1 MLFKIFVVVLLA
13 GQCVDGNE
21 RTLHVRE
28 SMINFYSSKN
38 NNPSHSTT
46 CHIESESCYSLFDQ
60 ALANISSNSMINIT
74 TNSTLSFHN
83 ILQGLQNIQ
92 IIGYNNPTVYCT
104 TIIGALQFI
113 SCTNC
118 IIRGIT
124 WSGCGGIVH
133 DNNYPVLEFDSSS
146 NVKIEKCTFKRSKGQ
161 TIVLSGMTG
170 DVTINDCQFYN
181 NKYLGNAGG
190 AVIDIA
196 KQGNYQ
202 VNVTVR
208 NCNFTDNEG
217 TSSIISINQS
227 TDGDISFHDFIFSN
241 NIGTAIYLNHQDL
254 HLYGEAYFKNNMARN
269 GGGMFITNNSN
280 VYFDKNSSVEFSQ
293 NLAHDSGGAIFLSNN
308 STVSLAKTSSF
319 MNNQANDGGAIA
331 LYNNAHINSNHSGY
345 SSVHGDALFS
355 DNRANS
361 GGAISIK
368 SYSTVTFGSNST
380 FVNNRANKGGAIT
393 LHDNCD
399 ITNEEKSIIR
409 FENNAAL
416 ETGGALHL
424 SEYSETSFVQ
434 NSDIIFDTNSASSS
448 DGAVIFSES
457 YSKVT
462 YQGKSTV
469 AFYNN
474 SPHNGTLYS
483 ISNSFV
489 TITQYANVTFN
500 DQTSQWYYGN
510 RFTESNDV
518 IIDVDG
524 IVQCSDYREYYIC
537 SDNQTCSCKH
547 IEDISNN
554 SEVSITDDLIIDSPI
569 NLEMLEN
576 ISFIGFNNPTITG
589 ELRFMSC
596 RILKIKDLTWEQPSR
611 INSRLNSSLTFSHVY
626 DIMVS
631 NCSFQNLIGQVISL
645 SSVSGYVNITHC
657 NFKHNKDGMSEQ
669 NINDALI
676 YYKPDDTDN
685 TTMFTIE
692 NSSFNDN
699 EYSSLIF
706 LEPSSKKSDH
716 VVVSD
721 SLFTDNQGH
730 CIYGNYQNLY
740 IKKTV
745 LFTNNKAQSGA
756 GIYITNNSNITFC
769 DNSNVT
775 FHHNQAENNRG
786 GAIFV
791 DNSDIV
797 IQNGSRLQFSNNEAD
812 QGGAVY
818 STNTSIIILEET
830 STMELSENTAA
841 QNGGAIYLETNC
853 KILINGSSFFRSNRA
868 IEGGAIY
875 SKDNSVIK
883 FQNDAESEFVS
894 NEATRNGEQ
903 SNGGAL
909 YLDSSSI
916 KFAEG
921 SKIIFNKSTAFG
933 GHGGAIYSNSSD
945 VTFMDSSNV
954 TFYDNKVFSGD
965 GGAIFFANE
974 SDARFQGMSA
984 VTFTSNRAR
993 NGGALHF
1000 QNSSIGFTDNSR
1012 VVFFKNRAIQYGGG
1026 IYLHEIDIL
1035 FNDNSNVNF
1044 TDNNGEN
1051 GGGIYAETNCTI
1063 TSEGSSNMTF
1073 NSNTAVHGAG
1083 VYLVSNSY
1091 LFIKETSEIMM
1102 LENKATENGGGI
1114 YAETNCKITSE
1125 GSSNM
1130 TFNSNTAVH
1139 GAGVYLVSNSYLF
1152 IKETSEIMMLENKA
1166 TENGGGIYSQAN
1178 SRVLFGSNF
1187 SIVFN
1192 NNKATQGGAIYSI
1205 DDSNVIFQS
1214 PVTITFNQNE
1224 ASRYGGSL
1232 YLEDN
1237 STVKFERDSTV
1248 TYCKCKSSNGNGGA
1262 IYCTDNSIVLI
1273 QEMSN
1278 VTFNE
1283 STAIDGGAIYLNTN
1297 CKILINGSSFFHRN
1311 RAIEGG
1317 AIYSKDNS
1325 EIKFQNDAESEFISN
1340 EATRNGEQSN
1350 GGALYLDSS
1359 SIKFAEGSKIIFNK
1373 STAFDGHGGAIY
1385 SNNSNVTFMDSSN
1398 VIFYD
1403 NKVFSGDGGAI
1414 FFASESDARFQ
1425 GMSAVTFTSNRARNG
1440 GALHFQNSSIGFT
1453 DNSRVVFF
1461 KNRAIQYGGGIY
1473 LHEIDILFNDNS
1485 NVNFTDNNGENGGGI
1500 YAETNCTITSE
1511 GNSNMIFNSN
1521 IAVHGAGV
1529 YLVSNSYL
1537 FIKESSEMMMLENK
1551 ATENG
1556 GGIYS
1561 QANSQVLF
1569 DSNFSIIFNNNKATQ
1584 GGAIYSIEGSN
1595 VTFQSPVTITFNQN
1609 EASRYGGSLYLED
1622 NSTVKFERDSTVTYY
1637 KCKASN
1643 GNGGA
1648 IYCTDNSVVLIQEM
1662 SNVTFNENM
1671 ATNGGAL
1678 NFQFES
1684 SIVFHNN
1691 SLATFNN
1698 NTATT
1703 SGGAIH
1709 FETNSQG
1716 IFEGTASLSFFSNSA
1731 TKSGGAMY
1739 LGNNV
1744 SLSFDNGNPINTSK
1758 MFSKNSAETGG
1769 AIFLINSEIEFDN
1782 NSVIFDNNTARQ
1794 DGGAIY
1800 SDQSNLSFNNDCNI
1814 KFSNNR
1820 ANEYGGAIYGI
1831 FATEMDDNAMNIDS
1845 TNIKF
1850 EKNDARIAG
1859 DSIYIN
1865 LPQECEQECLNSS
1878 ILGNVNDIIKH
1889 IITSPNELKLY
1900 APTRCI
1906 DTDNEECQ
1914 VYYIDNIMLGQEI
1927 PLDACMYDY
1936 YNKEAELAQFLVSAY
1951 SNGSESVG
1959 NDNEN
1964 FTLGL
1969 NTTTIS
1975 CNHTVPDIRIN
1986 AAIKD
1991 KPKLPHNYT
2000 LNFNLFASRFSETKM
2015 VFAELT
2021 VELSEC
2027 HEGFYYD
2034 EGALACQCYDT
2045 GNIVICT
2052 GTSSTIRRGYWF
2064 GEVNGN
2070 STVAFCPINYCNF
2083 SCCETS
2089 NGFYQLSP
2097 TRENQ
2102 CRLHRIGAACGKCEP
2117 GYTLPYDSPDCIEAS
2132 DCTTTNISLAV
2143 TLTVIYWI
2151 VLFVL
2156 VFILM
2161 HFKVELGYL
2170 YGVTY
2175 YYSIIDIML
2184 SQNLQLS
2191 NGFFK
2196 VVNIL
2201 SSVAKVT
2208 PQFLGQFCLFKE
2220 MSGIDQ
2226 QFIHYVHPVAFSLI
2240 LVMII
2245 MLAKFSGRL
2254 TEFISRAIIPI
2265 ICFLLLLSYTSI
2277 ATTSLLL
2284 MRPLMFEG
2292 IDKVYTYLSP
2302 DLEYFHGHHLGYTIL
2317 AIVSTIAI
2325 VIFLP
2330 ALLSLEPYLNR
2341 YINFVKVKPILD
2353 QFQGCYK
2360 DKYRSFA
2367 AYYMICRLVI
2377 ITLIIA
2383 NSSSDNFVIQ
2393 YSLIAVCVIIALVH
2407 LLIRPYSQLVL
2418 NVFDGI
2424 VLHIMIL
2431 VAVIPFVRHYDNSDS
2446 NSATILAYI
2455 LVLLPL
2461 TIFIA
2466 MEISINKE
2474 SIKKMIQTI
2483 KSFKLKKE
2491 KSKNRN
2497 EIPLNDVNHEIGI
2510 IVDESMRKNALIV
2523 DV

>member
-1 MLFKIFVVVLLA
+1 MAVVRMIKYYKTADHLITDHSEYFKDMLLKIFVVVLLA

-21 RTLHVRE
+21 TTLHVSE
-28 SMINFYSSKN
+28 SMINFCSSKN
-38 NNPSHSTT
+38 DTSHSTT
-46 CHIESESCYSLFDQ
+46 CPIGSESCYGSFDQ
-60 ALANISSNSMINIT
+60 ALANISSNGMINIT
-74 TNSTLSFHN
+74 TDSTLSFHN
-83 ILQGLQNIQ
+83 ILQGLENIQ
-92 IIGYNNPTVYCT
+92 IIGYNNPTVYCYNT
-104 TIIGALQFI
+104 STIIGALQFI

-118 IIRGIT
+118 TIQGIT

-146 NVKIEKCTFKRSKGQ
+146 NVTIEQCTFKRSKGQ
-161 TIVLSGMTG
+161 AIVLSGMTG

-202 VNVTVR
+202 MNVTVR
-208 NCNFTDNEG
+208 NCTFTDNEG
-217 TSSIISINQS
+217 TSSIINIDQS
-227 TDGDISFHDFIFSN
+227 TDGDISFHDFTFSN
-241 NIGTAIYLNHQDL
+241 NTGTAIYLNHQDL
-254 HLYGEAYFKNNMARN
+254 HLYGEAYFRNNTARIS
-269 GGGMFITNNSN
+269 GGGMFVTNNSN
-280 VYFDKNSSVEFSQ
+280 VYFDKNSSVEFSH
-293 NLAHDSGGAIFLSNN
+293 NLANDSGGAIFLSNN
-308 STVSLAKTSSF
+308 STVSLGKTSSF

-331 LYNNAHINSNHSGY
+331 LYNNAHINSNNHSGN

-355 DNRANS
+355 DNHANS
-361 GGAISIK
+361 GGGAISIK

-380 FVNNRANKGGAIT
+380 FAKNTANKGGAIT
-393 LHDNCD
+393 LHNNCS

-409 FENNAAL
+409 FENNIAL

-434 NSDIIFDTNSASSS
+434 NSNITFDANSASSS
-448 DGAVIFSES
+448 NGAVIFSKS
-457 YSKVT
+457 YSNIIF
-462 YQGKSTV
+462 QENSMA

-474 SPHNGTLYS
+474 SPHNATLYS
-483 ISNSFV
+483 INNSFV
-489 TITQYANVTFN
+489 TIMQYADVKFN

-510 RFTESNDV
+510 NFTESNDV

-524 IVQCSDYREYYIC
+524 IVRCSDYREYYIC
-537 SDNQTCSCKH
+537 SDYQTCSCKH
-547 IEDISNN
+547 IEHISNN
-554 SEVSITDDLIIDSPI
+554 SEVSITDDLIIDPPI
-569 NLEMLEN
+569 NLEMFEN
-576 ISFIGFNNPTITG
+576 ISFIGFNNTTITG
-589 ELRFMSC
+589 ELQFKSC
-596 RILKIKDLTWEQPSR
+596 KILKIKDLTWKQPSR
-611 INSRLNSSLTFSHVY
+611 KNSKLNSNLTFSHVY
-626 DIMVS
+626 NLMVS
-631 NCSFQNLIGQVISL
+631 NCSFQNFISQVISL
-645 SSVSGYVNITHC
+645 SDVSGNVSIIHC
-657 NFKHNKDGMSEQ
+657 NFNHNKDGMSEQ
-669 NINDALI
+669 NINDDVLI

-699 EYSSLIF
+699 KYSSLIF
-706 LEPSSKKSDH
+706 LEPSFNKSDR
-716 VVVSD
+716 VVLSD
-721 SLFTDNQGH
+721 SLFADNQGH
-730 CIYGNYQNLY
+730 CIYGTYQNLY
-740 IKKTV
+740 INKTV
-745 LFTNNKAQSGA
+745 LFTNNEAQSGA
-756 GIYITNNSNITFC
+756 GIYITNNSTITFC
-769 DNSNVT
+769 NNSNVT
-775 FHHNQAENNRG
+775 FHHNRAENNHG

-791 DNSDIV
+791 NNSDIV
-797 IQNGSRLQFSNNEAD
+797 VQNNSHLNFSSNHAL

-818 STNTSIIILEET
+818 STDTSIIRLEET

-841 QNGGAIYLETNC
+841 QDGGAIYLNNKCT
-853 KILINGSSFFRSNRA
+853 ILINGASFFRSNTA

-875 SKDNSVIK
+875 SKDNSEIK
-883 FQNDAESEFVS
+883 FQNDVESEFVS
-894 NEATRNGEQ
+894 NKAIRNGEQ

-933 GHGGAIYSNSSD
+933 GHGGAIYSNNSN

-954 TFYDNKVFSGD
+954 TFYDNEVFSGD
-965 GGAIFFANE
+965 GGAILFANE
-974 SDARFQGMSA
+974 SDARFQGMST
-984 VTFTSNRAR
+984 VTFTNNRAR

-1012 VVFFKNRAIQYGGG
+1012 VVFSKNRARQYGGG
-1026 IYLHEIDIL
+1026 IYLHEINIL
-1035 FNDNSNVNF
+1035 FNDNSNVKF
-1044 TDNNGEN
+1044 TDNNGEKN
-1051 GGGIYAETNCTI
+1051 GGGIYAEMNCTI
-1063 TSEGSSNMTF
+1063 TSEGSSNMIF
-1073 NSNTAVHGAG
+1073 NNNTAVHGAG

-1091 LFIKETSEIMM
+1091 LFIKESSEMM
-1102 LENKATENGGGI
+1102 I
-1114 YAETNCKITSE
+1114 
-1125 GSSNM
+1125 
-1130 TFNSNTAVH
+1130 
-1139 GAGVYLVSNSYLF
+1139 
-1152 IKETSEIMMLENKA
+1152 LENKA

-1178 SRVLFGSNF
+1178 SKVLFGSNF
-1187 SIVFN
+1187 SIVFTN
-1192 NNKATQGGAIYSI
+1192 NTATQGGAIYSI
-1205 DDSNVIFQS
+1205 EDSNVIFQS

-1232 YLEDN
+1232 YLED

-1248 TYCKCKSSNGNGGA
+1248 TY
-1262 IYCTDNSIVLI
+1262 
-1273 QEMSN
+1273 
-1278 VTFNE
+1278 
-1283 STAIDGGAIYLNTN
+1283 
-1297 CKILINGSSFFHRN
+1297 H
-1311 RAIEGG
+1311 
-1317 AIYSKDNS
+1317 
-1325 EIKFQNDAESEFISN
+1325 
-1340 EATRNGEQSN
+1340 
-1350 GGALYLDSS
+1350 
-1359 SIKFAEGSKIIFNK
+1359 
-1373 STAFDGHGGAIY
+1373 
-1385 SNNSNVTFMDSSN
+1385 
-1398 VIFYD
+1398 
-1403 NKVFSGDGGAI
+1403 
-1414 FFASESDARFQ
+1414 
-1425 GMSAVTFTSNRARNG
+1425 
-1440 GALHFQNSSIGFT
+1440 
-1453 DNSRVVFF
+1453 
-1461 KNRAIQYGGGIY
+1461 
-1473 LHEIDILFNDNS
+1473 
-1485 NVNFTDNNGENGGGI
+1485 
-1500 YAETNCTITSE
+1500 
-1511 GNSNMIFNSN
+1511 
-1521 IAVHGAGV
+1521 
-1529 YLVSNSYL
+1529 
-1537 FIKESSEMMMLENK
+1537 
-1551 ATENG
+1551 
-1556 GGIYS
+1556 
-1561 QANSQVLF
+1561 
-1569 DSNFSIIFNNNKATQ
+1569 
-1584 GGAIYSIEGSN
+1584 
-1595 VTFQSPVTITFNQN
+1595 
-1609 EASRYGGSLYLED
+1609 
-1622 NSTVKFERDSTVTYY
+1622 

-1662 SNVTFNENM
+1662 SNVIFNENR
-1671 ATNGGAL
+1671 AIDGGAL
-1678 NFQFES
+1678 YFQFGS
-1684 SIVFHNN
+1684 HIVFHNN

-1698 NTATT
+1698 NMATT

-1709 FETNSQG
+1709 FEADSKC
-1716 IFEGTASLSFFSNSA
+1716 IFGGTANLSFCNNSV
-1731 TKSGGAMY
+1731 TKSGGALY

-1744 SLSFDNGNPINTSK
+1744 SLFFNNGNPINTSK

-1769 AIFLINSEIEFDN
+1769 AIFLMNSEIKFDN
-1782 NSVIFDNNTARQ
+1782 NSVTFDNNTARQ

-1831 FATEMDDNAMNIDS
+1831 FDTKMDDNVMNINS

-1859 DSIYIN
+1859 NSIYIN
-1865 LPQECEQECLNSS
+1865 LLQECGQECLNSS

-1906 DTDNEECQ
+1906 DNEECQ
-1914 VYYIDNIMLGQEI
+1914 EYYIDNIMLGQEI
-1927 PLDACMYDY
+1927 LLDACMYDY
-1936 YNKEAELAQFLVSAY
+1936 YDKEAATAQFLVSAY
-1951 SNGSESVG
+1951 STGNESEC
-1959 NDNEN
+1959 NNEN
-1964 FTLGL
+1964 FTLGS

-1986 AAIKD
+1986 AETND
-1991 KPKLPHNYT
+1991 KPELPCNYT
-2000 LNFNLFASRFSETKM
+2000 MNLVLFTNGFSGSKM
-2015 VFAELT
+2015 VSAKLT
-2021 VELSEC
+2021 VELSDC

-2034 EGALACQCYDT
+2034 ERACQCYDT
-2045 GNIVICT
+2045 KNIVLCT
-2052 GTSSTIRRGYWF
+2052 GSSSTIRRGYWF
-2064 GEVNGN
+2064 GEVEGN
-2070 STVAFCPINYCNF
+2070 PTVAFCPINYCNF

-2089 NGFYQLSP
+2089 NGFYRLSP

-2143 TLTVIYWI
+2143 TLTVIYWV

-2191 NGFFK
+2191 NGFFT

-2201 SSVAKVT
+2201 SSIAKVT
-2208 PQFLGQFCLFKE
+2208 PQFLGGFCLFKE

-2284 MRPLMFEG
+2284 MRPLMFEE

-2302 DLEYFHGHHLGYTIL
+2302 DLEYFHGRHLGYAIL

-2424 VLHIMIL
+2424 VLHNDL
-2431 VAVIPFVRHYDNSDS
+2431 GCSDTIR
-2446 NSATILAYI
+2446 SAL
-2455 LVLLPL
+2455 
-2461 TIFIA
+2461 
-2466 MEISINKE
+2466 
-2474 SIKKMIQTI
+2474 
-2483 KSFKLKKE
+2483 
-2491 KSKNRN
+2491 
-2497 EIPLNDVNHEIGI
+2497 
-2510 IVDESMRKNALIV
+2510 
-2523 DV
+2523 

>member
-1 MLFKIFVVVLLA
+1 MLLKIFVAVLLA
-13 GQCVDGNE
+13 GWCAEGNGV
-21 RTLHVRE
+21 TIYVSE
-28 SMINFYSSKN
+28 SITKYCPTPGN
-38 NNPSHSTT
+38 NTSHSDLHL
-46 CHIESESCYSLFDQ
+46 CERGPCYTFDQ
-60 ALANISSNSMINIT
+60 ALKNLKSNDVIIIT

-83 ILQGLQNIQ
+83 KIILSRLENIQ
-92 IIGYNNPTVYCT
+92 IIGYSNPTIYSNNVS
-104 TIIGALQFI
+104 IFFN

-118 IIRGIT
+118 TIRGIT
-124 WSGCGGIVH
+124 WNGCGGVVR
-133 DNNYPVLEFDSSS
+133 DNNYPVLEFNSSS
-146 NVKIEKCTFKRSKGQ
+146 NVTIEKCTFKRSKGQ
-161 TIVLSGMTG
+161 AIVLSGMTG

-269 GGGMFITNNSN
+269 GGGMLITNNSN

-293 NLAHDSGGAIFLSNN
+293 NLANDSGGAIFLSND
-308 STVSLAKTSSF
+308 SSISLGKTSHF
-319 MNNQANDGGAIA
+319 MNNIANDGGAIA

-345 SSVHGDALFS
+345 SFVHGDALFS

-368 SYSTVTFGSNST
+368 NNSTVTFGSNST

-393 LHDNCD
+393 LHDNSS

-409 FENNAAL
+409 FEGNIAQ

-424 SEYSETSFVQ
+424 SEYSKTSFVQ
-434 NSDIIFDTNSASSS
+434 NNNITFDANNASSS
-448 DGAVIFSES
+448 NGAVIFSES
-457 YSKVT
+457 YSNVT
-462 YQGKSTV
+462 FQGNSTV
-469 AFYNN
+469 TFYNN
-474 SPHNGTLYS
+474 SPHNGTLHS

-489 TITQYANVTFN
+489 TITQYADVTFN
-500 DQTSQWYYGN
+500 DQISHWYYGYT
-510 RFTESNDV
+510 FTESNDV
-518 IIDVDG
+518 IINVYG
-524 IVQCSDYREYYIC
+524 IVRCSDYREYYIC
-537 SDNQTCSCKH
+537 SDNQTCSCKDIEH
-547 IEDISNN
+547 ISHN
-554 SEVSITDDLIIDSPI
+554 SKVSVTDDLIIDPPI

-576 ISFIGFNNPTITG
+576 ISFIGFNNTTITG
-589 ELRFMSC
+589 ELQFMSC
-596 RILKIKDLTWEQPSR
+596 RSLKIKDLTWKQPSR
-611 INSRLNSSLTFSHVY
+611 KNLRLNSSLTFSHVY
-626 DIMVS
+626 NIMVS
-631 NCSFQNLIGQVISL
+631 DCSFQNLIGQVISL
-645 SSVSGYVNITHC
+645 SNVSGYVSIIHC
-657 NFKHNKDGMSEQ
+657 NFKHNRHSISEQ
-669 NINDALI
+669 TDDALI
-676 YYKPDDTDN
+676 YYKPNNTDI

-706 LEPSSKKSDH
+706 LEPSSKKSDR
-716 VVVSD
+716 VVLSD
-721 SLFTDNQGH
+721 SMFTYNQGS
-730 CIYGNYQNLY
+730 CIYGTYQNLY
-740 IKKTV
+740 IKKKV
-745 LFTNNKAQSGA
+745 LFTDNKARSGA
-756 GIYITNNSNITFC
+756 GIYITNNSTITFC
-769 DNSNVT
+769 NNSNVT

-797 IQNGSRLQFSNNEAD
+797 IQNGSRLQFSNNEAN

-818 STNTSIIILEET
+818 STNTSIIRLEKA

-841 QNGGAIYLETNC
+841 QNGGAIYLNTNS
-853 KILINGSSFFRSNRA
+853 KILINGASFFCSNRA

-875 SKDNSVIK
+875 SKDNSEIK

-933 GHGGAIYSNSSD
+933 GHGGAIYSNSSN
-945 VTFMDSSNV
+945 VTFMDTSNV
-954 TFYDNKVFSGD
+954 TFYDNEVFNGD
-965 GGAIFFANE
+965 GGATFFTNE

-1012 VVFFKNRAIQYGGG
+1012 VVFSKNRAIQYGGG

-1091 LFIKETSEIMM
+1091 LFIKETSE
-1102 LENKATENGGGI
+1102 
-1114 YAETNCKITSE
+1114 
-1125 GSSNM
+1125 
-1130 TFNSNTAVH
+1130 
-1139 GAGVYLVSNSYLF
+1139 
-1152 IKETSEIMMLENKA
+1152 
-1166 TENGGGIYSQAN
+1166 
-1178 SRVLFGSNF
+1178 
-1187 SIVFN
+1187 
-1192 NNKATQGGAIYSI
+1192 
-1205 DDSNVIFQS
+1205 
-1214 PVTITFNQNE
+1214 
-1224 ASRYGGSL
+1224 
-1232 YLEDN
+1232 
-1237 STVKFERDSTV
+1237 
-1248 TYCKCKSSNGNGGA
+1248 
-1262 IYCTDNSIVLI
+1262 
-1273 QEMSN
+1273 
-1278 VTFNE
+1278 
-1283 STAIDGGAIYLNTN
+1283 
-1297 CKILINGSSFFHRN
+1297 
-1311 RAIEGG
+1311 
-1317 AIYSKDNS
+1317 
-1325 EIKFQNDAESEFISN
+1325 
-1340 EATRNGEQSN
+1340 
-1350 GGALYLDSS
+1350 
-1359 SIKFAEGSKIIFNK
+1359 
-1373 STAFDGHGGAIY
+1373 
-1385 SNNSNVTFMDSSN
+1385 
-1398 VIFYD
+1398 
-1403 NKVFSGDGGAI
+1403 
-1414 FFASESDARFQ
+1414 
-1425 GMSAVTFTSNRARNG
+1425 
-1440 GALHFQNSSIGFT
+1440 
-1453 DNSRVVFF
+1453 
-1461 KNRAIQYGGGIY
+1461 
-1473 LHEIDILFNDNS
+1473 
-1485 NVNFTDNNGENGGGI
+1485 
-1500 YAETNCTITSE
+1500 
-1511 GNSNMIFNSN
+1511 
-1521 IAVHGAGV
+1521 
-1529 YLVSNSYL
+1529 
-1537 FIKESSEMMMLENK
+1537 MMMLENK

-1561 QANSQVLF
+1561 QTNSQVLF
-1569 DSNFSIIFNNNKATQ
+1569 GSNFSIVFSNNTATQ
-1584 GGAIYSIEGSN
+1584 GGAIYLIDDSN

-1622 NSTVKFERDSTVTYY
+1622 STVKFERDSTVTHY

-1671 ATNGGAL
+1671 AINGGAL

-1744 SLSFDNGNPINTSK
+1744 SLSFDNGNPINASK

-1769 AIFLINSEIEFDN
+1769 AIFLMNSEIEFDN

-1850 EKNDARIAG
+1850 EKNDARTAG
-1859 DSIYIN
+1859 NSIYIN
-1865 LPQECEQECLNSS
+1865 LPRECEQECLNSS
-1878 ILGNVNDIIKH
+1878 ILGNVNDIIEH

-1927 PLDACMYDY
+1927 LLDACMYDY
-1936 YNKEAELAQFLVSAY
+1936 YDKEAAAAQFLVSAY
-1951 SNGSESVG
+1951 SNGNESVG
-1959 NDNEN
+1959 NDNEK

-1986 AAIKD
+1986 AENQ
-1991 KPKLPHNYT
+1991 PKLPYNYT
-2000 LNFNLFASRFSETKM
+2000 LNLTLFASCFSESKM
-2015 VFAELT
+2015 VSAELT

-2027 HEGFYYD
+2027 HKGFYYD
-2034 EGALACQCYDT
+2034 EGACKCYNTQDMVVCS
-2045 GNIVICT
+2045 GKFSI
-2052 GTSSTIRRGYWF
+2052 IRRGYWF
-2064 GEVNGN
+2064 GEVDGN
-2070 STVAFCPINYCNF
+2070 PTVAFCPINYCNF
-2083 SCCETS
+2083 SCCEIS

-2102 CRLHRIGAACGKCEP
+2102 CRLHRIGIACGKCEP

-2191 NGFFK
+2191 NEFFT

-2208 PQFLGQFCLFKE
+2208 PQFLGGFCLFKE

-2240 LVMII
+2240 LAMII
-2245 MLAKFSGRL
+2245 MLAKCSRRL
-2254 TEFISRAIIPI
+2254 TEFISRVIIPV
-2265 ICFLLLLSYTSI
+2265 ICLLLLLSYTSI

-2284 MRPLMFEG
+2284 MRPLKFLDV
-2292 IDKVYTYLSP
+2292 DKVYTYLSP
-2302 DLEYFHGHHLGYTIL
+2302 DLEYFQGRNLGYVIL

-2325 VIFLP
+2325 VIFPP
-2330 ALLSLEPYLNR
+2330 ALLLLEPYLNR

-2383 NSSSDNFVIQ
+2383 NSSSDIVVIQ
-2393 YSLIAVCVIIALVH
+2393 YFLIIACLIIAVIH
-2407 LLIRPYSQLVL
+2407 LIIRPYSQLVL

-2424 VLHIMIL
+2424 VLIMMIL
-2431 VAVIPFVRHYDNSDS
+2431 VAIISFFQQSNNSDS
-2446 NSATILAYI
+2446 NLILILAYI

-2466 MEISINKE
+2466 MEILINKE
-2474 SIKKMIQTI
+2474 NIKKMI
-2483 KSFKLKKE
+2483 KLRKE
-2491 KSKNRN
+2491 RSDSRY
-2497 EIPLNDVNHEIGI
+2497 EIPLNDLNHEIDI
-2510 IVDESMRKNALIV
+2510 IVDESMRRNALIV

>member
-1 MLFKIFVVVLLA
+1 MLLKIFVAVLLA
-13 GQCVDGNE
+13 GWCAEGNGV
-21 RTLHVRE
+21 TIYVSE
-28 SMINFYSSKN
+28 SITKYCPTPGN
-38 NNPSHSTT
+38 NTSHSDLHL
-46 CHIESESCYSLFDQ
+46 CERGPCYTFDQ
-60 ALANISSNSMINIT
+60 ALKNLKSNDVIIIT

-83 ILQGLQNIQ
+83 KIILSRLENIQ
-92 IIGYNNPTVYCT
+92 IIGYSNPTIYSNNVS
-104 TIIGALQFI
+104 IVFN

-118 IIRGIT
+118 TIRGIT

-146 NVKIEKCTFKRSKGQ
+146 NVTIEKCTFKRSKGQ

-202 VNVTVR
+202 MDVTVR

-217 TSSIISINQS
+217 TSSIISIDQS
-227 TDGDISFHDFIFSN
+227 TDGDISFHDFTFSN
-241 NIGTAIYLNHQDL
+241 NIGTAIYLNHQNL
-254 HLYGEAYFKNNMARN
+254 HLYGKAYFRNNMARN
-269 GGGMFITNNSN
+269 GGGMFVTNNSN
-280 VYFDKNSSVEFSQ
+280 VYFDINSSVEFSQ
-293 NLAHDSGGAIFLSNN
+293 NLANDSGGAIFLSND
-308 STVSLAKTSSF
+308 SSISLGKTSYF
-319 MNNQANDGGAIA
+319 MKNKANDGGAIA
-331 LYNNAHINSNHSGY
+331 LHNNSHINNNHSGY
-345 SSVHGDALFS
+345 SSAHGDALFS
-355 DNRANS
+355 DNHANS

-380 FVNNRANKGGAIT
+380 FVSNRANKGGAIT
-393 LHDNCD
+393 LHDNCGV
-399 ITNEEKSIIR
+399 TNEEKSIIR
-409 FENNAAL
+409 FENNTAM

-424 SEYSETSFVQ
+424 SEYSETSFLQ
-434 NSDIIFDTNSASSS
+434 NSSIIFDANSASSS
-448 DGAVIFSES
+448 NGAVIFSES
-457 YSKVT
+457 YSNVT
-462 YQGKSTV
+462 FQGNSMV
-469 AFYNN
+469 AFYKN
-474 SPHNGTLYS
+474 SPHNGTLYL
-483 ISNSFV
+483 ISNSFI
-489 TITQYANVTFN
+489 TITQYADVTFN
-500 DQTSQWYYGN
+500 DQISHWYYGN

-524 IVQCSDYREYYIC
+524 IVRCSDYREYYIC
-537 SDNQTCSCKH
+537 SENQTCSCKH

-554 SEVSITDDLIIDSPI
+554 SQVSITDDLIIDPPI

-645 SSVSGYVNITHC
+645 SDVSGYVSIIHC

-669 NINDALI
+669 NINDDALI

-699 EYSSLIF
+699 KYSSLIF
-706 LEPSSKKSDH
+706 LEPSSKKSDR
-716 VVVSD
+716 VVLSD
-721 SLFTDNQGH
+721 SLLTDNQGH

-797 IQNGSRLQFSNNEAD
+797 IQHGSRLQFSKNEAD

-818 STNTSIIILEET
+818 STNTSTLTLEET
-830 STMELSENTAA
+830 STMELSENTAV
-841 QNGGAIYLETNC
+841 QNGGAIYLNTNC
-853 KILINGSSFFRSNRA
+853 KILINGASFFRSNRA

-921 SKIIFNKSTAFG
+921 SKIIFNKSIAFG
-933 GHGGAIYSNSSD
+933 GHGGAIYSNSSN
-945 VTFMDSSNV
+945 VTFMDTSNV
-954 TFYDNKVFSGD
+954 TFYDNEVFSGD

-974 SDARFQGMSA
+974 SDATFQGMSA

-1000 QNSSIGFTDNSR
+1000 QNSSIGFTDNSI
-1012 VVFFKNRAIQYGGG
+1012 VVFSKNRAIQYGGG
-1026 IYLHEIDIL
+1026 IYLSEIDIL
-1035 FNDNSNVNF
+1035 FNDNSNMNF
-1044 TDNNGEN
+1044 IDNN
-1051 GGGIYAETNCTI
+1051 A
-1063 TSEGSSNMTF
+1063 
-1073 NSNTAVHGAG
+1073 
-1083 VYLVSNSY
+1083 
-1091 LFIKETSEIMM
+1091 
-1102 LENKATENGGGI
+1102 ENGGGI

-1152 IKETSEIMMLENKA
+1152 IKESSKMMILENKA
-1166 TENGGGIYSQAN
+1166 TENGGAIYSQTN
-1178 SRVLFGSNF
+1178 SQILFGSNS
-1187 SIVFN
+1187 SIILSN
-1192 NNKATQGGAIYSI
+1192 NTATQGGAIYSI
-1205 DDSNVIFQS
+1205 YDSNVIFQS
-1214 PVTITFNQNE
+1214 PVTVTFNQNE

-1232 YLEDN
+1232 YLEY
-1237 STVKFERDSTV
+1237 STVKSEGDSTV
-1248 TYCKCKSSNGNGGA
+1248 T
-1262 IYCTDNSIVLI
+1262 
-1273 QEMSN
+1273 
-1278 VTFNE
+1278 
-1283 STAIDGGAIYLNTN
+1283 
-1297 CKILINGSSFFHRN
+1297 H
-1311 RAIEGG
+1311 
-1317 AIYSKDNS
+1317 
-1325 EIKFQNDAESEFISN
+1325 
-1340 EATRNGEQSN
+1340 
-1350 GGALYLDSS
+1350 
-1359 SIKFAEGSKIIFNK
+1359 
-1373 STAFDGHGGAIY
+1373 
-1385 SNNSNVTFMDSSN
+1385 
-1398 VIFYD
+1398 
-1403 NKVFSGDGGAI
+1403 
-1414 FFASESDARFQ
+1414 
-1425 GMSAVTFTSNRARNG
+1425 
-1440 GALHFQNSSIGFT
+1440 
-1453 DNSRVVFF
+1453 
-1461 KNRAIQYGGGIY
+1461 
-1473 LHEIDILFNDNS
+1473 
-1485 NVNFTDNNGENGGGI
+1485 
-1500 YAETNCTITSE
+1500 
-1511 GNSNMIFNSN
+1511 
-1521 IAVHGAGV
+1521 
-1529 YLVSNSYL
+1529 
-1537 FIKESSEMMMLENK
+1537 
-1551 ATENG
+1551 
-1556 GGIYS
+1556 
-1561 QANSQVLF
+1561 
-1569 DSNFSIIFNNNKATQ
+1569 
-1584 GGAIYSIEGSN
+1584 
-1595 VTFQSPVTITFNQN
+1595 
-1609 EASRYGGSLYLED
+1609 
-1622 NSTVKFERDSTVTYY
+1622 Y

-1643 GNGGA
+1643 GYGGA
-1648 IYCTDNSVVLIQEM
+1648 IYCTDNSVVLIQEV
-1662 SNVTFNENM
+1662 SNVTFIKNT
-1671 ATNGGAL
+1671 AIDGGAL
-1678 NFQFES
+1678 YLQFES

-1698 NTATT
+1698 NMATT

-1709 FETNSQG
+1709 FEADSQG
-1716 IFEGTASLSFFSNSA
+1716 IFGGTASLSFCSNSA
-1731 TKSGGAMY
+1731 TKSGGALY
-1739 LGNNV
+1739 LSNNAL
-1744 SLSFDNGNPINTSK
+1744 LSFEQFFDDGNSIRAAN

-1769 AIFLINSEIEFDN
+1769 AIFLMNSEIEFDN
-1782 NSVIFDNNTARQ
+1782 NSVTFDKNTARQ

-1800 SDQSNLSFNNDCNI
+1800 SDQSNLNFINDCNI

-1831 FATEMDDNAMNIDS
+1831 FATEMDDNAMNINS

-1859 DSIYIN
+1859 NSIYIN
-1865 LPQECEQECLNSS
+1865 LPQECEQECLNSN
-1878 ILGNVNDIIKH
+1878 ILGNVNDIIEH

-1914 VYYIDNIMLGQEI
+1914 EYYIDNIMLGQEI
-1927 PLDACMYDY
+1927 LLDACMYDY
-1936 YNKEAELAQFLVSAY
+1936 YDKEAATAQFLVSAY
-1951 SNGSESVG
+1951 SNGNESAG

-1975 CNHTVPDIRIN
+1975 CNHTVPGIRIN
-1986 AAIKD
+1986 AK
-1991 KPKLPHNYT
+1991 KQPKLPDNYT
-2000 LNFNLFASRFSETKM
+2000 LNLTLFASCFSESKM
-2015 VFAELT
+2015 VFTELT

-2034 EGALACQCYDT
+2034 EGTCQCYDT
-2045 GNIVICT
+2045 GNIVFCT
-2052 GTSSTIRRGYWF
+2052 GSSSTIRRGYWF

-2070 STVAFCPINYCNF
+2070 PTVAFCPINYCNF

-2089 NGFYQLSP
+2089 KDFYQLSP

-2102 CRLHRIGAACGKCEP
+2102 CRLHRIGVACGKCEP
-2117 GYTLPYDSPDCIEAS
+2117 GYILPYDSLDCIEAS

-2143 TLTVIYWI
+2143 TLTVIYW
-2151 VLFVL
+2151 VALFVL

-2191 NGFFK
+2191 NEFFT

-2208 PQFLGQFCLFKE
+2208 PQFLGGFCLFKE

-2284 MRPLMFEG
+2284 IRPLMFEG

-2302 DLEYFHGHHLGYTIL
+2302 DLEYFQGRNLGYVIL

-2325 VIFLP
+2325 VIFPP
-2330 ALLSLEPYLNR
+2330 ALLLLEPYLNR

-2383 NSSSDNFVIQ
+2383 NSSGDIWVIQ
-2393 YSLIAVCVIIALVH
+2393 YFLIIVCLIIAVIH
-2407 LLIRPYSQLVL
+2407 LMIRPYSQLVL
-2418 NVFDGI
+2418 NIFDSI
-2424 VLHIMIL
+2424 ILIMMIL
-2431 VAVIPFVRHYDNSDS
+2431 VAIISLFQQSNNSDS
-2446 NSATILAYI
+2446 DLVLILAYI

-2466 MEISINKE
+2466 MEILINKE
-2474 SIKKMIQTI
+2474 NIKKMI
-2483 KSFKLKKE
+2483 KLRKE
-2491 KSKNRN
+2491 RSNNRN
-2497 EIPLNDVNHEIGI
+2497 EIPLNDLNHEIGI
-2510 IVDESMRKNALIV
+2510 NVDESMRRNALIV

>member
-1 MLFKIFVVVLLA
+1 MAVVRMIKYYKTADHLITDHSEYFKDMLLKIFVVVLLA

-21 RTLHVRE
+21 TTLLVRE
-28 SMINFYSSKN
+28 SMINFCFSKN
-38 NNPSHSTT
+38 DTSHNTT
-46 CHIESESCYSLFDQ
+46 CPIGSESCYGSFDQ
-60 ALANISSNSMINIT
+60 GLANISSNSTIKIT
-74 TNSTLSFHN
+74 TDSTLSFHN
-83 ILQGLQNIQ
+83 ILQGLQNIR
-92 IIGYNNPTVYCT
+92 IIGYNNPTVYCYNT
-104 TIIGALQFI
+104 STIIGALQFI

-118 IIRGIT
+118 TIQGIT

-161 TIVLSGMTG
+161 VIVLSGMRG
-170 DVTINDCQFYN
+170 DVTINDCQFYD

-196 KQGNYQ
+196 EQGNYQ
-202 VNVTVR
+202 MDVTVK
-208 NCNFTDNEG
+208 NCNFTNNEG
-217 TSSIISINQS
+217 TSSIINIDQS
-227 TDGDISFHDFIFSN
+227 TVGKISFHDFTFSN

-254 HLYGEAYFKNNMARN
+254 HLYGKAYFRNNTARIN
-269 GGGMFITNNSN
+269 GGGMFVTNNSN

-293 NLAHDSGGAIFLSNN
+293 NLAYDSGGAIFLSNN
-308 STVSLAKTSSF
+308 STISLGKTSSF
-319 MNNQANDGGAIA
+319 MNNQAINDGGAIA
-331 LYNNAHINSNHSGY
+331 LYNNAHINSNHSGN
-345 SSVHGDALFS
+345 SSVHGDASFS
-355 DNRANS
+355 NNRASSS

-368 SYSTVTFGSNST
+368 SYSTVTFGSNSA
-380 FVNNRANKGGAIT
+380 FVNNTANKGGAIT
-393 LHDNCD
+393 LHDNCV
-399 ITNEEKSIIR
+399 ITNEEKSIVR
-409 FENNAAL
+409 FKGNIAQ

-424 SEYSETSFVQ
+424 SEYSKTSFVQ
-434 NSDIIFDTNSASSS
+434 NSNITFDANSASSS
-448 DGAVIFSES
+448 DGAVILSES
-457 YSKVT
+457 YSNVT
-462 YQGKSTV
+462 FQGNSTV

-474 SPHNGTLYS
+474 SPHNGTLLS

-489 TITQYANVTFN
+489 TIMQHANVTFN
-500 DQTSQWYYGN
+500 TQISCWYYGN

-524 IVQCSDYREYYIC
+524 IVRCSDYREYYIC
-537 SDNQTCSCKH
+537 SDNQACSCK
-547 IEDISNN
+547 DIANISSNAK
-554 SEVSITDDLIIDSPI
+554 VRITDDLLITSLI
-569 NLEMLEN
+569 NLTMLHD
-576 ISFIGFNNPTITG
+576 ISFIGLNNATISG
-589 ELRFMSC
+589 EFQFVSC
-596 RILKIKDLTWEQPSR
+596 RNLKIKDLTWGKK
-611 INSRLNSSLTFSHVY
+611 NSKLTFSHVY
-626 DIMVS
+626 DIMIN
-631 NCSFQNLIGQVISL
+631 NCSFQNLAGQVISL
-645 SSVSGYVNITHC
+645 SNVSGNVSIIHC
-657 NFKHNKDGMSEQ
+657 NFKDGMSK
-669 NINDALI
+669 DDVLI

-685 TTMFTIE
+685 TTMFKIE
-692 NSSFNDN
+692 NSSFNKN
-699 EYSSLIF
+699 KYSSLIF
-706 LEPSSKKSDH
+706 LEPSSKKSDR
-716 VVVSD
+716 VVLSD
-721 SLFTDNQGH
+721 SLFTDNRGS
-730 CIYGNYQNLY
+730 CIYGSYQNLY

-745 LFTNNKAQSGA
+745 LFTKNVAESGA
-756 GIYITNNSNITFC
+756 GIYITNNSTITFC
-769 DNSNVT
+769 INSNVT
-775 FHHNQAENNRG
+775 FHHNRAENNHG

-791 DNSDIV
+791 NNSDIV
-797 IQNGSRLQFSNNEAD
+797 VQNNSHLNFSSNHAL

-818 STNTSIIILEET
+818 STDTSIIRLEET

-841 QNGGAIYLETNC
+841 QNGGAIYLNTNC
-853 KILINGSSFFRSNRA
+853 KILLNGNSFFRSNKA

-883 FQNDAESEFVS
+883 FQNDAENEFVS
-894 NEATRNGEQ
+894 NEARNGKQ

-921 SKIIFNKSTAFG
+921 SKITFNKNIAY
-933 GHGGAIYSNSSD
+933 GHGGAIYSKSSD
-945 VTFMDSSNV
+945 VTFMNSSIV
-954 TFYDNKVFSGD
+954 TFYDNNATVFNGD
-965 GGAIFFANE
+965 GGAIFFASE
-974 SDARFQGMSA
+974 SDATFQGMSA

-1000 QNSSIGFTDNSR
+1000 QNSSICFIDNSR
-1012 VVFFKNRAIQYGGG
+1012 VVFSKNRATQYGGG
-1026 IYLHEIDIL
+1026 IYLHEINIL
-1035 FNDNSNVNF
+1035 FNDYSNVTF
-1044 TDNNGEN
+1044 TNNNAEN
-1051 GGGIYAETNCTI
+1051 GGGIYADMNCMI
-1063 TSEGSSNMTF
+1063 TSEGRSNMTF
-1073 NSNTAVHGAG
+1073 NNNTAVHGAG
-1083 VYLVSNSY
+1083 
-1091 LFIKETSEIMM
+1091 I
-1102 LENKATENGGGI
+1102 
-1114 YAETNCKITSE
+1114 
-1125 GSSNM
+1125 
-1130 TFNSNTAVH
+1130 
-1139 GAGVYLVSNSYLF
+1139 YLVSNSYLF

-1178 SRVLFGSNF
+1178 SQVLFGSNF
-1187 SIVFN
+1187 SIVF
-1192 NNKATQGGAIYSI
+1192 
-1205 DDSNVIFQS
+1205 
-1214 PVTITFNQNE
+1214 
-1224 ASRYGGSL
+1224 
-1232 YLEDN
+1232 
-1237 STVKFERDSTV
+1237 
-1248 TYCKCKSSNGNGGA
+1248 
-1262 IYCTDNSIVLI
+1262 
-1273 QEMSN
+1273 
-1278 VTFNE
+1278 
-1283 STAIDGGAIYLNTN
+1283 
-1297 CKILINGSSFFHRN
+1297 
-1311 RAIEGG
+1311 
-1317 AIYSKDNS
+1317 
-1325 EIKFQNDAESEFISN
+1325 
-1340 EATRNGEQSN
+1340 
-1350 GGALYLDSS
+1350 
-1359 SIKFAEGSKIIFNK
+1359 
-1373 STAFDGHGGAIY
+1373 
-1385 SNNSNVTFMDSSN
+1385 SNNT
-1398 VIFYD
+1398 
-1403 NKVFSGDGGAI
+1403 
-1414 FFASESDARFQ
+1414 
-1425 GMSAVTFTSNRARNG
+1425 
-1440 GALHFQNSSIGFT
+1440 
-1453 DNSRVVFF
+1453 
-1461 KNRAIQYGGGIY
+1461 
-1473 LHEIDILFNDNS
+1473 
-1485 NVNFTDNNGENGGGI
+1485 
-1500 YAETNCTITSE
+1500 
-1511 GNSNMIFNSN
+1511 
-1521 IAVHGAGV
+1521 
-1529 YLVSNSYL
+1529 
-1537 FIKESSEMMMLENK
+1537 
-1551 ATENG
+1551 
-1556 GGIYS
+1556 
-1561 QANSQVLF
+1561 
-1569 DSNFSIIFNNNKATQ
+1569 ATQ

-1609 EASRYGGSLYLED
+1609 EALRYGGSLYLED
-1622 NSTVKFERDSTVTYY
+1622 NSTVKFKEDSTVTYC
-1637 KCKASN
+1637 KCKASI

-1671 ATNGGAL
+1671 AIDGGAL
-1678 NFQFES
+1678 YFEFES

-1691 SLATFNN
+1691 SLTTFNN

-1739 LGNNV
+1739 LGNNI
-1744 SLSFDNGNPINTSK
+1744 SLSFDNGNPINASK
-1758 MFSKNSAETGG
+1758 MFSQNNAETGG
-1769 AIFLINSEIEFDN
+1769 AIFLMNSEIEFDN
-1782 NSVIFDNNTARQ
+1782 NSVTFDNNTARQ

-1831 FATEMDDNAMNIDS
+1831 FDIEMDDNAMNISS

-1878 ILGNVNDIIKH
+1878 ILGNVNDIIEH
-1889 IITSPNELKLY
+1889 IITSPDELKLY

-1906 DTDNEECQ
+1906 ETDNEECQ

-1927 PLDACMYDY
+1927 LLDACMYDY
-1936 YNKEAELAQFLVSAY
+1936 YDKEAEIAQFLVSAY

-1986 AAIKD
+1986 AATKD

-2027 HEGFYYD
+2027 HEGFYYN
-2034 EGALACQCYDT
+2034 EGACQCYDT

-2064 GEVNGN
+2064 GEVDGN
-2070 STVAFCPINYCNF
+2070 PRVTFCPINYCNF

-2089 NGFYQLSP
+2089 NGVYELSP

-2102 CRLHRIGAACGKCEP
+2102 CRLHRIGVACGKCEP

-2191 NGFFK
+2191 NGFFT

-2208 PQFLGQFCLFKE
+2208 PQFLGGFCLFKE

-2302 DLEYFHGHHLGYTIL
+2302 DLEYFHGRHLGYAIL

-2325 VIFLP
+2325 VIFP
-2330 ALLSLEPYLNR
+2330 PTLLSLEPYLNR

-2360 DKYRSFA
+2360 DRYRSFA

-2431 VAVIPFVRHYDNSDS
+2431 VAVIPFIRHYDNSDS

-2510 IVDESMRKNALIV
+2510 IVDESMRRNALIV

>member
-1 MLFKIFVVVLLA
+1 MA
-13 GQCVDGNE
+13 GQCVDVNE
-21 RTLHVRE
+21 TTLHVRE

-161 TIVLSGMTG
+161 TIVLSEMTG

-196 KQGNYQ
+196 KQGNYKM
-202 VNVTVR
+202 NVIVR

-217 TSSIISINQS
+217 TSSIINIDQS
-227 TDGDISFHDFIFSN
+227 TVGKISFHDFTFSN

-254 HLYGEAYFKNNMARN
+254 HLYGKACFKNNTARMN
-269 GGGMFITNNSN
+269 GGGMFVTNNSN
-280 VYFDKNSSVEFSQ
+280 VYFEKKSFVEFSQ

-308 STVSLAKTSSF
+308 STVSLGKTSSF
-319 MNNQANDGGAIA
+319 MNNQAN
-331 LYNNAHINSNHSGY
+331 
-345 SSVHGDALFS
+345 
-355 DNRANS
+355 
-361 GGAISIK
+361 
-368 SYSTVTFGSNST
+368 
-380 FVNNRANKGGAIT
+380 
-393 LHDNCD
+393 
-399 ITNEEKSIIR
+399 
-409 FENNAAL
+409 
-416 ETGGALHL
+416 
-424 SEYSETSFVQ
+424 
-434 NSDIIFDTNSASSS
+434 
-448 DGAVIFSES
+448 
-457 YSKVT
+457 
-462 YQGKSTV
+462 
-469 AFYNN
+469 
-474 SPHNGTLYS
+474 
-483 ISNSFV
+483 
-489 TITQYANVTFN
+489 
-500 DQTSQWYYGN
+500 
-510 RFTESNDV
+510 
-518 IIDVDG
+518 
-524 IVQCSDYREYYIC
+524 
-537 SDNQTCSCKH
+537 
-547 IEDISNN
+547 
-554 SEVSITDDLIIDSPI
+554 
-569 NLEMLEN
+569 
-576 ISFIGFNNPTITG
+576 
-589 ELRFMSC
+589 
-596 RILKIKDLTWEQPSR
+596 
-611 INSRLNSSLTFSHVY
+611 
-626 DIMVS
+626 
-631 NCSFQNLIGQVISL
+631 
-645 SSVSGYVNITHC
+645 
-657 NFKHNKDGMSEQ
+657 
-669 NINDALI
+669 
-676 YYKPDDTDN
+676 
-685 TTMFTIE
+685 
-692 NSSFNDN
+692 
-699 EYSSLIF
+699 
-706 LEPSSKKSDH
+706 
-716 VVVSD
+716 
-721 SLFTDNQGH
+721 
-730 CIYGNYQNLY
+730 
-740 IKKTV
+740 
-745 LFTNNKAQSGA
+745 
-756 GIYITNNSNITFC
+756 
-769 DNSNVT
+769 
-775 FHHNQAENNRG
+775 
-786 GAIFV
+786 
-791 DNSDIV
+791 
-797 IQNGSRLQFSNNEAD
+797 
-812 QGGAVY
+812 
-818 STNTSIIILEET
+818 ET

-1000 QNSSIGFTDNSR
+1000 QNSSIGFTDNSI
-1012 VVFFKNRAIQYGGG
+1012 VVFSKNRARQYGGG

-1091 LFIKETSEIMM
+1091 LFIKKSSKMM
-1102 LENKATENGGGI
+1102 ILENKATENGGGI
-1114 YAETNCKITSE
+1114 YAETNCMITSE
-1125 GSSNM
+1125 GRSNM
-1130 TFNSNTAVH
+1130 MFNSNTAVH

-1187 SIVFN
+1187 SIIFN

-1248 TYCKCKSSNGNGGA
+1248 TYYKCKSSNGNGGA

-1398 VIFYD
+1398 VTFYD

-1511 GNSNMIFNSN
+1511 GSSNMTFNSN
-1521 IAVHGAGV
+1521 TAVHGAGV

-1537 FIKESSEMMMLENK
+1537 FIKESSEIMMLENK

-1561 QANSQVLF
+1561 QTNSQVLF
-1569 DSNFSIIFNNNKATQ
+1569 GSNFSIVFSNNTATQ
-1584 GGAIYSIEGSN
+1584 GGAIYSIDDSN
-1595 VTFQSPVTITFNQN
+1595 VIFQSPVTITFNQN

-1622 NSTVKFERDSTVTYY
+1622 STVKFERDSTVTYY

-1671 ATNGGAL
+1671 AINGGAL

-1769 AIFLINSEIEFDN
+1769 AIFLMNSEIEFDN
-1782 NSVIFDNNTARQ
+1782 NSVIFDKNTARQ

-1831 FATEMDDNAMNIDS
+1831 FATEMDDNAMNINS

-1850 EKNDARIAG
+1850 EKNDARITG
-1859 DSIYIN
+1859 NSIYIN
-1865 LPQECEQECLNSS
+1865 LPRECEQECLNSS
-1878 ILGNVNDIIKH
+1878 ILGNVNDIIEH

-1936 YNKEAELAQFLVSAY
+1936 YNKEAEIAQFLVSAY

-1964 FTLGL
+1964 FILGL
-1969 NTTTIS
+1969 NTTIIS

-1991 KPKLPHNYT
+1991 KPELPYNYT

-2102 CRLHRIGAACGKCEP
+2102 CRLHRIGVACGKCEP
-2117 GYTLPYDSPDCIEAS
+2117 GYTLPYDSPDCIEVS

-2143 TLTVIYWI
+2143 TLTVIYWV

-2191 NGFFK
+2191 NGFFT

-2302 DLEYFHGHHLGYTIL
+2302 DLEYFHGHHLGYAIL

-2483 KSFKLKKE
+2483 KSFKLTKE